1 MRICET
7 QRSESKNR
15 KTGEEGDKERD
26 QTNSAR
32 TGTKRIYQTCIIG
45 PRFCQI
51 QLGYQHQ
58 KGYVSANIS
67 TWFLVT
73 GWILRNTTG
82 SNTILY
88 KKALMDLQYKGDWDP
103 HGRLRLQTQNYDLV
117 LRYSFFL
124 FLLLS
129 VIYDSF

>member
-1 MRICET
+1 M
-7 QRSESKNR
+7 
-15 KTGEEGDKERD
+15 GEEDEEGD

-32 TGTKRIYQTCIIG
+32 AGTKRKIYQTCIIG

-67 TWFLVT
+67 TWFLVV

-117 LRYSFFL
+117 LRHSFFKL
-124 FLLLS
+124 SLLL
-129 VIYDSF
+129 F